1 MPLRV
6 QCRFCGRILVLNDA
20 FAGGRC
26 RCQHCRTVTAVPSSH
41 QSSPTSATSRPSR
54 PPLIGEAPSHASPV
68 QAASPRVAAARRPAS
83 PGLRRHVTFGRA
95 SAALGIAAILVG
107 LPAWYFALSGS
118 RQPTVHQTV
127 TRVDTVAL
135 PEANAGL
142 SGAPLALASA
152 DPLNTYFG
160 LPLSGSIIGYVVD
173 GDSAMTPYIHEIA
186 SLTDAVN
193 ASFVPGSKRYGIAQ
207 TYGEGGEAVVEV
219 AEPVGDLEGS
229 RLTISPRTS
238 AGRTN
243 LSDALG
249 VTSGWYAD
257 QVFLVMA
264 KTVDAEELQKLAA
277 TAEQSGAIVNVIA
290 LGEAARQPELA
301 EIAAASRGKFVPVS
315 DTALRDLLARQ
326 RAAQEDRNRVAAA
339 Q

>member
-1 MPLRV
+1 M
-6 QCRFCGRILVLNDA
+6 
-20 FAGGRC
+20 
-26 RCQHCRTVTAVPSSH
+26 
-41 QSSPTSATSRPSR
+41 
-54 PPLIGEAPSHASPV
+54 
-68 QAASPRVAAARRPAS
+68 
-83 PGLRRHVTFGRA
+83 
-95 SAALGIAAILVG
+95 GIAAILVG
-107 LPAWYFALSGS
+107 LPAWYFALGGS

-127 TRVDTVAL
+127 TRVDTVTL
-135 PEANAGL
+135 PESNTGL

-186 SLTDAVN
+186 SLTNAVN

-207 TYGEGGEAVVEV
+207 TYGEGGESLIEV
-219 AEPVGDLEGS
+219 AEPIGELEGS

-243 LSDALG
+243 LSAALG

-290 LGEAARQPELA
+290 LGEAAKQPELA

-315 DTALRDLLARQ
+315 DSALRDLVARQ
-326 RAAQEDRNRVAAA
+326 RDAQEERNRVAAA